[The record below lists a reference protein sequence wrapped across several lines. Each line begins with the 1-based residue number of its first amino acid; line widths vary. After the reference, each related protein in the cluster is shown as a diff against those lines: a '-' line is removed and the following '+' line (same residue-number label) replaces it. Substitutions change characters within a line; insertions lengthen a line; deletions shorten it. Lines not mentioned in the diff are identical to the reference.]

1 MVIALRSGYQRLR
14 AQSLIA
20 VFLATQFWEW
30 YPLFHVIVKSFLPTG
45 LFAVDRTLQLP
56 QEVHWHC
63 AAKPSRFA
71 YVEMVKSAEES
82 KEKKKSDV
90 TFSFQEE
97 RHNARTLAK
106 TLAKTS
112 GRASTQEKEEAK
124 KEEKGEPES
133 FEVGNG
139 SRITLTQWDVMS
151 VPPQRFSLVVKDPRM
166 KLLIA
171 VVKEEEGGPV
181 FYVNLRD
188 GDGPSEVECPQ
199 PFVYSIPPEPVMNS
213 SKEPVKN

>member
-45 LFAVDRTLQLP
+45 LFAVDKILQLP
-56 QEVHWHC
+56 QDVHWHC

-71 YVEMVKSAEES
+71 YVEMVKSAEEG

-90 TFSFQEE
+90 TFSFQEQ
-97 RHNARTLAK
+97 HNTK
-106 TLAKTS
+106 TLARAPGHVKTEEKK
-112 GRASTQEKEEAK
+112 EKE
-124 KEEKGEPES
+124 EPES
-133 FEVGNG
+133 FEVENG
-139 SRITLTQWDVMS
+139 TRFTPTQWDVMS

-171 VVKEEEGGPV
+171 VVRDEEGGPV
-181 FYVNLRD
+181 SYVNLRGD
-188 GDGPSEVECPQ
+188 DGPSEVECPQ
-199 PFVYSIPPEPVMNS
+199 PFIYHIPPKPE
-213 SKEPVKN
+213 KN

>member
-45 LFAVDRTLQLP
+45 LFAVDKILQLP
-56 QEVHWHC
+56 QDVHWHC

-71 YVEMVKSAEES
+71 YVEMVKSAEEG

-90 TFSFQEE
+90 TFSFQEQ
-97 RHNARTLAK
+97 HNTK
-106 TLAKTS
+106 TLARVPGHVKTEEKK
-112 GRASTQEKEEAK
+112 EKE
-124 KEEKGEPES
+124 EPES
-133 FEVGNG
+133 FEVENG
-139 SRITLTQWDVMS
+139 TRLTPTQWDVMS

-171 VVKEEEGGPV
+171 VVRDEEGGPV
-181 FYVNLRD
+181 SYVNLRGD
-188 GDGPSEVECPQ
+188 DGPSEVECPQ
-199 PFVYSIPPEPVMNS
+199 PFIYHIPPKPE
-213 SKEPVKN
+213 KN

>member
-45 LFAVDRTLQLP
+45 LFAVDKILQLP
-56 QEVHWHC
+56 QDVHWHC

-71 YVEMVKSAEES
+71 YVEMVKSAEEG

-90 TFSFQEE
+90 TFSFQEQ
-97 RHNARTLAK
+97 HNTK
-106 TLAKTS
+106 TLARAPGHVKT
-112 GRASTQEKEEAK
+112 EEK
-124 KEEKGEPES
+124 KEKKEEPES
-133 FEVGNG
+133 FEVENG
-139 SRITLTQWDVMS
+139 TRLTPTQWDVMS

-171 VVKEEEGGPV
+171 VVRDEEGGPV
-181 FYVNLRD
+181 YYASLKGD
-188 GDGPSEVECPQ
+188 DGPSRVKCPQ
-199 PFVYSIPPEPVMNS
+199 PFIYHIPPKPASEI
-213 SKEPVKN
+213 

>member
-45 LFAVDRTLQLP
+45 LFAVDKILQLP
-56 QEVHWHC
+56 QDVHWHC

-71 YVEMVKSAEES
+71 YVEMVKSAEEG

-90 TFSFQEE
+90 TFSFQEQ
-97 RHNARTLAK
+97 HNTK
-106 TLAKTS
+106 TLARAPGHVKTEEKK
-112 GRASTQEKEEAK
+112 EKE
-124 KEEKGEPES
+124 EPES
-133 FEVGNG
+133 FEVENG
-139 SRITLTQWDVMS
+139 TRFTPTQWDVMS

-171 VVKEEEGGPV
+171 VVRDEEGGPV
-181 FYVNLRD
+181 SYVNLRGD
-188 GDGPSEVECPQ
+188 DGPSEVECPQ
-199 PFVYSIPPEPVMNS
+199 PFIYHSPPKPE
-213 SKEPVKN
+213 KN

>member
-45 LFAVDRTLQLP
+45 LFAVDKILQLP
-56 QEVHWHC
+56 QDVHWHC

-71 YVEMVKSAEES
+71 YVEMVKSAEEG

-90 TFSFQEE
+90 TFSFQEQ
-97 RHNARTLAK
+97 HNTK
-106 TLAKTS
+106 TLAHAPGHVKTEEKK
-112 GRASTQEKEEAK
+112 EKE
-124 KEEKGEPES
+124 EPES
-133 FEVGNG
+133 FEVENG
-139 SRITLTQWDVMS
+139 TRLTPTQWDVMS

-171 VVKEEEGGPV
+171 VVRDEEGGPV
-181 FYVNLRD
+181 YYASLKGD
-188 GDGPSEVECPQ
+188 DGPSRVKCPQ
-199 PFVYSIPPEPVMNS
+199 PFVYHIPPKPASEI
-213 SKEPVKN
+213 

>member
-45 LFAVDRTLQLP
+45 LFAVDKILQLP
-56 QEVHWHC
+56 QDVHWHC

-71 YVEMVKSAEES
+71 YVEMVKSAEEG

-90 TFSFQEE
+90 TFSFQEQ
-97 RHNARTLAK
+97 HNTK
-106 TLAKTS
+106 TLA
-112 GRASTQEKEEAK
+112 RAPGHVNTEEK
-124 KEEKGEPES
+124 KETKEEPES
-133 FEVGNG
+133 FEVENG
-139 SRITLTQWDVMS
+139 TRLTPTQWDVMS

-171 VVKEEEGGPV
+171 VVRDEEGGPV
-181 FYVNLRD
+181 SYVNLRGD
-188 GDGPSEVECPQ
+188 DGPSEVECPQ
-199 PFVYSIPPEPVMNS
+199 PFIYHIPP
-213 SKEPVKN
+213 

>member
-1 MVIALRSGYQRLR
+1 MVIALQSGYQRLR

-45 LFAVDRTLQLP
+45 LFAVDKILQLP
-56 QEVHWHC
+56 QDVHWHC

-71 YVEMVKSAEES
+71 YVEMVKSAEEG

-90 TFSFQEE
+90 TFSFQEQ
-97 RHNARTLAK
+97 HNTK
-106 TLAKTS
+106 TLARAPGHVKTEEKK
-112 GRASTQEKEEAK
+112 EKE
-124 KEEKGEPES
+124 EPES
-133 FEVGNG
+133 FEVENG
-139 SRITLTQWDVMS
+139 TRLTPTQWDVMS

-171 VVKEEEGGPV
+171 VVRDEEGGPV
-181 FYVNLRD
+181 SYVNLRGD
-188 GDGPSEVECPQ
+188 DGPSEVECPQ
-199 PFVYSIPPEPVMNS
+199 PFIYHIPPKPE
-213 SKEPVKN
+213 KN

>member
-45 LFAVDRTLQLP
+45 LFAVDKILQLP
-56 QEVHWHC
+56 QDVHWHC

-71 YVEMVKSAEES
+71 YVEMVKSAEEG

-90 TFSFQEE
+90 TFSFQEQ
-97 RHNARTLAK
+97 HNTK
-106 TLAKTS
+106 TLARAPGHVKTEEKK
-112 GRASTQEKEEAK
+112 EKE
-124 KEEKGEPES
+124 EPES
-133 FEVGNG
+133 FEVENG
-139 SRITLTQWDVMS
+139 TRLTPTQWDVMS

-171 VVKEEEGGPV
+171 VVRDEEGGPV
-181 FYVNLRD
+181 SYVNLRGD
-188 GDGPSEVECPQ
+188 DGPSEVECPQ
-199 PFVYSIPPEPVMNS
+199 PFIYHIPPKPE
-213 SKEPVKN
+213 KN

>member
-1 MVIALRSGYQRLR
+1 MVIALQSGYQRLR

-45 LFAVDRTLQLP
+45 LFAVDKILQLP
-56 QEVHWHC
+56 QDVHWHC

-71 YVEMVKSAEES
+71 YVEMVKSAEEG

-90 TFSFQEE
+90 TFSFQEQ
-97 RHNARTLAK
+97 HNTK
-106 TLAKTS
+106 TLA
-112 GRASTQEKEEAK
+112 RAPGHVNTEEKKEKE
-124 KEEKGEPES
+124 EPES
-133 FEVGNG
+133 FEVENG
-139 SRITLTQWDVMS
+139 TRFTPTQWDVMS

-171 VVKEEEGGPV
+171 VVRDEEGGPV
-181 FYVNLRD
+181 SYVNLRGD
-188 GDGPSEVECPQ
+188 DGPSEVECPQ
-199 PFVYSIPPEPVMNS
+199 PFIYHIPPKPE
-213 SKEPVKN
+213 KN

>member
-45 LFAVDRTLQLP
+45 LFAVDKILQLP
-56 QEVHWHC
+56 QDVHWHC

-71 YVEMVKSAEES
+71 YVEMVKSAEEG

-90 TFSFQEE
+90 TFSFQEQ
-97 RHNARTLAK
+97 HNTK
-106 TLAKTS
+106 TLAHAT
-112 GRASTQEKEEAK
+112 GHVNTEEK
-124 KEEKGEPES
+124 KEKKEEPES
-133 FEVGNG
+133 FEVENG
-139 SRITLTQWDVMS
+139 TRFTPTQWDVMS

-171 VVKEEEGGPV
+171 VVRDEEGGPV
-181 FYVNLRD
+181 SYVNLRGD
-188 GDGPSEVECPQ
+188 DGPSEVECPQ
-199 PFVYSIPPEPVMNS
+199 PFIYHIPPKPE
-213 SKEPVKN
+213 KN

>member
-1 MVIALRSGYQRLR
+1 MVIALQSGYQRLR

-45 LFAVDRTLQLP
+45 LFAVDKILQLP
-56 QEVHWHC
+56 QDVHWHC

-71 YVEMVKSAEES
+71 YVEMVKSAEEG

-90 TFSFQEE
+90 TFSFQEQ
-97 RHNARTLAK
+97 HNTK
-106 TLAKTS
+106 TLA
-112 GRASTQEKEEAK
+112 RAPGHVNTEEKKEKE
-124 KEEKGEPES
+124 EPES
-133 FEVGNG
+133 FEVENG
-139 SRITLTQWDVMS
+139 TRLTPTQWDVMS

-171 VVKEEEGGPV
+171 VVRDEEGGPV
-181 FYVNLRD
+181 SYVNLRGD
-188 GDGPSEVECPQ
+188 DGPSEVECPQ
-199 PFVYSIPPEPVMNS
+199 PFIYHIPPKPE
-213 SKEPVKN
+213 KN

>member
-45 LFAVDRTLQLP
+45 LFAVDKILQLP
-56 QEVHWHC
+56 QDVHWHC

-71 YVEMVKSAEES
+71 YVEMVKSAEEG

-90 TFSFQEE
+90 TFSFQEQ
-97 RHNARTLAK
+97 HNTK
-106 TLAKTS
+106 TLARAPGHVKTEEKK
-112 GRASTQEKEEAK
+112 EKE
-124 KEEKGEPES
+124 EPES
-133 FEVGNG
+133 FEVENG
-139 SRITLTQWDVMS
+139 TRLTPTQWDVMS

-171 VVKEEEGGPV
+171 VVRDEEGGPV
-181 FYVNLRD
+181 SYVNLRGD
-188 GDGPSEVECPQ
+188 DGPSEVECPQ
-199 PFVYSIPPEPVMNS
+199 PFIYHIPPKPEQN
-213 SKEPVKN
+213 